1 MNGVRPKTVV
11 AAPGGA
17 ASIRGMIEFARWLQE
32 VRFPDRPWLMLGKG
46 PTFARR
52 GEFDLAGWNRIGLN
66 HVAREMPVD
75 IAHVIDLDVLPAI
88 AAALPQNAQWLLM
101 PRYPHV
107 NCRPD
112 PQRPLESFFAEHPV
126 LRDFADR
133 GRLVWYDLR
142 NKSCPVRGEGA
153 PIKVRFFSSEAALRI
168 LARLGAKVVRTLGID
183 GGRSYSRAFAD
194 AEGTRL
200 ANQQPSFD
208 LQFGQFDQIVQETG
222 IDFESLIPPMR
233 IFVGGDETE
242 HVAAKVL
249 EYTIRQHA
257 SGPVAIT
264 IMRDYVIPV
273 PKDPKNRARTKFS
286 FYRFR
291 IPELSR
297 YRGRALYVDSDM
309 QVFRD
314 VAELWQLPFGA
325 RKILCT
331 RQDHPP
337 AAWKDHSWFKPGR
350 QFSVMLL
357 DCERLPWRID
367 EVIRGLDEGRYAY
380 GNLLFEMCLVR
391 PDEIGD
397 DMPTRWNHLETY
409 VPGETALT
417 HFTVVPTQPWK
428 TDATPLNELWMRAY
442 EDAVAA
448 GAVDPQHVRDGI
460 QKGYYKRG
468 LAAALA
474 HAPAFWSWTDP
485 DAGKAAAP
493 RAAGVAAGSDAAREV
508 EQLQQQL
515 RELRGSWTWRLGRM
529 LTKPLDLLRGGSRH
543 DDASV

>member
-1 MNGVRPKTVV
+1 
-11 AAPGGA
+11 
-17 ASIRGMIEFARWLQE
+17 MIEFARWLQE

-52 GEFDLAGWNRIGLN
+52 GEFDLSGFNRIGLN
-66 HVAREMPVD
+66 HVARELPVD
-75 IAHVIDLDVLPAI
+75 IAHLIDLDVLPAI
-88 AAALPQNAQWLLM
+88 AKALPQNAQWLLM

-112 PQRPLESFFAEHPV
+112 ANRPLESFFDEHPV
-126 LRDFADR
+126 LRDFDAR
-133 GRLVWYDLR
+133 GRLVCYDLR
-142 NKSCPVRGEGA
+142 NKTCPVRGEGA

-183 GGRSYSRAFAD
+183 GGRSYSTAFRD

-200 ANQQPSFD
+200 ANAQPSFD
-208 LQFGQFDQIVQETG
+208 LQFGQFDQIVKETG
-222 IDFESLIPPMR
+222 IDLESLIPPMR

-249 EYTIRQHA
+249 EHTIRQHA

-273 PKDPKNRARTKFS
+273 PKDKKNRARTKFS

-297 YRGRALYVDSDM
+297 YQGRALYVDSDM
-309 QVFRD
+309 QVFTD
-314 VAELWQLPFGA
+314 VAELWRLPFGD

-331 RQDHPP
+331 RQDQPP
-337 AAWKDHSWFKPGR
+337 AAWKHYSWFKPGR

-367 EVIRGLDEGRYAY
+367 EVIRGLDEGRYSY
-380 GNLLFEMCLVR
+380 ENLLFEMCLVR

-397 DMPTRWNHLETY
+397 DLPTRWNHLETH
-409 VPGETALT
+409 VPGETSLT

-428 TDATPLNELWMRAY
+428 TDDTPLNELWMRAY

-448 GAVDPQHVRDGI
+448 GAVDPRDVRQGI
-460 QKGYYKRG
+460 RQGYYKPG
-468 LAAALA
+468 LEAALA
-474 HAPAFWSWTDP
+474 KAPAFWSWTDP
-485 DAGKAAAP
+485 DASAAAKAAAP
-493 RAAGVAAGSDAAREV
+493 AVGAASEEVAR
-508 EQLQQQL
+508 LQQQL
-515 RELRGSWTWRLGRM
+515 QALRGSWTWRLGRM
-529 LTKPLDLLRGGSRH
+529 LTKPLGLLRRGGRQH
-543 DDASV
+543 DASA